1 MTADPMEVR
10 LNVLVGRSAGQE
22 IAVAGPTF
30 LIGRA
35 DECQLRPKSEFISRR
50 HCEIVVEESRV
61 LIRDL
66 GSRTGT
72 FVNGTKIPPQRSVE
86 LKAGDS
92 VKVGPLEFN
101 VLVKHGLDR
110 KKKPKVEGL
119 DDIAARTAAGR
130 DEIDVSQW
138 LLADEAEE
146 VSLGDTLMAAP
157 GQTLVSAADL
167 MGPVR
172 GAGETVDGEKPAT
185 EKPAST
191 SDDSRQAAADA
202 LRKHMRRG

>member
-1 MTADPMEVR
+1 MTAELMEVR
-10 LNVLVGRSAGQE
+10 LKVLVGRSAGQE

-50 HCEIVVEESRV
+50 HCEIVVDDSRI

-66 GSRTGT
+66 ASRTGT
-72 FVNGTKIPPQRSVE
+72 FVNGTKTPPERSVE
-86 LKAGDS
+86 LQSGDT
-92 VKVGPLEFN
+92 VKVGPLEFS

-110 KKKPKVEGL
+110 KKKPKVVGL

-130 DEIDVSQW
+130 DEMDVSQW
-138 LLADEAEE
+138 LLADDAGD
-146 VSLGDTLMAAP
+146 VSLGDTMMAAP

-167 MGPVR
+167 IGPATS
-172 GAGETVDGEKPAT
+172 GTVEAEKSAT
-185 EKPAST
+185 EKPT
-191 SDDSRQAAADA
+191 SGDDSRQAAADA